1 MTVETLT
8 PAEGVEKL
16 LAVGNPPEDPQ
27 NTPPE
32 KQDDNESLETDQDNE
47 VDDAPD
53 PDEGEGAEDAEDD
66 DAPDGDDD
74 DGTPEPLYTVKIDGK
89 EKQVNLKELV
99 AGYQRGKDYAN
110 KTGQLAEER
119 RQIEQ
124 IRTEANQRRDL
135 FAAQLTSLEKIL
147 SQEDPDLQQ
156 LKQKDPSRYLLIKS
170 EREEALKRVQAEQ
183 AKIRAQYEADQRA
196 AMVKRTQEE
205 RERLLAVLPSWR
217 DPQKATQEA
226 KEIATYAKGLG
237 FSEQEIGGLSDHRA
251 LIALRK
257 AWLYDKGRSLKGKQ
271 DKQAKPSLPPGK
283 PQSRVELKGRDR
295 DRAMERLKREGSVQA
310 GVAALLARK
319 N

>member
-1 MTVETLT
+1 MAVETLT
-8 PAEGVEKL
+8 SAEGVEKL
-16 LAVGNPPEDPQ
+16 LAVGNPKDPQ

-32 KQDDNESLETDQDNE
+32 KQPVNEDLDNDQDIEAENE
-47 VDDAPD
+47 PD
-53 PDEGEGAEDAEDD
+53 PDEGEDADD
-66 DAPDGDDD
+66 ADNEDAPDGDDD
-74 DGTPEPLYTVKIDGK
+74 DGAPEPLYTVKIDGK

-99 AGYQRGKDYAN
+99 SGYQRGKDYAN

-124 IRTEANQRRDL
+124 IRAEANQRRDL
-135 FAAQLTSLEKIL
+135 FAAQLSTLEKIL

-170 EREEALKRVQAEQ
+170 EREEALKRVQAERQ
-183 AKIRAQYEADQRA
+183 KVYAQYEADQRA

-217 DPQKATQEA
+217 DPEKATQEA

-237 FSEQEIGGLSDHRA
+237 FSEQEIAGLSDHRA

-271 DKQAKPSLPPGK
+271 DKQVKPSLPPGK
-283 PQSRVELKGRDR
+283 TQSRGELKGRDR

-319 N
+319 T